1 VSAARR
7 IREARLALMML
18 TRLPAGR
25 FDGDPPAMSEA
36 RWALPLAGLPVA
48 LIGWAVLAGSA
59 ALGMSELVAGLLALA
74 AMVLATGGLHFDG
87 LADFVDGMG
96 GRDRAQR
103 LEIMRDSRVGSYGA
117 LALILAAGLGAAA
130 LAGLPVSAHGGAA
143 LALAAVGSR
152 LAMLVVLDRL
162 PPARADGL
170 GRSASGR
177 ASGPGAWL
185 PGTLLATLL
194 CLPLGLAGLLA
205 LAVMALSALIVAG
218 RARARLGGQT
228 GDVLG
233 AVQLC
238 AEIAGWITLGAALA

>member
-1 VSAARR
+1 MSAARR

-48 LIGWAVLAGSA
+48 LIGWAVLAASA
-59 ALGMSELVAGLLALA
+59 ALGVSDLVAGLLALA
-74 AMVLATGGLHFDG
+74 AMALATGGLHFDG

-96 GRDRAQR
+96 GRDRAHR

-130 LAGLPVSAHGGAA
+130 LAGLPVSARGGGA

-170 GRSASGR
+170 GRSASGGS
-177 ASGPGAWL
+177 SGPGAWL
-185 PGTLLATLL
+185 PATILAALL

-205 LAVMALSALIVAG
+205 LAVMALSALIVAR
-218 RARARLGGQT
+218 RAHARLGGQT